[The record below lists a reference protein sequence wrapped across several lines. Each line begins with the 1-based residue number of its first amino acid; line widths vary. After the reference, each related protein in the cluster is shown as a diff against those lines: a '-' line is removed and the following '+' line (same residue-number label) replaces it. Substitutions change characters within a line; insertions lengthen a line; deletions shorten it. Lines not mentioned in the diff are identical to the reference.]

1 MPEFMILI
9 QENEGEAGRAPAAE
23 TRRLVEA
30 HTAYVQ
36 SLKAAGAYR
45 DGERLRPSGEG
56 RRVRAHHGR
65 PQVEPGPFAGEPR
78 ALAGYYLIRADD
90 LDAAVALADGCP
102 MAPGDTL
109 DVRPLMK
116 GNVHADKSDAR
127 GKTFAFAV
135 LGNASNERAWV
146 DVMDRIDAETKNA
159 FPAERALGGVRLQ
172 PPGQGRQIGSRG
184 GKRALM
190 DGPFLESKEVIG
202 GLFFLRWASLDE
214 AVQWAGT
221 TKFAEHGALEVR
233 ELWRS

>member
-1 MPEFMILI
+1 MPDFMILI
-9 QENEGEAGRAPAAE
+9 AEDEGEAGRAAPSE
-23 TRRLVEA
+23 TRRLVDA

-36 SLKAAGAYR
+36 HLKAAGAYR

-56 RRVRAHHGR
+56 RRVRARDGR
-65 PQVEPGPFAGEPR
+65 ARVEPGPFAGEPR

-90 LDAAVALADGCP
+90 LDAALALAEACP
-102 MAPGDTL
+102 MAPGDAL
-109 DVRPLMK
+109 EVRPLMK

-135 LGNASNERAWV
+135 LGDAANERAWV
-146 DVMDRIDAETKNA
+146 DVMDRIDADSKDA

-172 PPGQGRQIGSRG
+172 PPGQGRQVVARG
-184 GKRALM
+184 GRRAVM

-202 GLFFLRWASLDE
+202 GLFFMRWASLDE
-214 AVQWAGT
+214 AVEWAGAT
-221 TKFAEHGALEVR
+221 TFVEHGALEVR